1 MSKVIGNYTLTTN
14 FTTAGGGQSRWA
26 FADRGGNEYFLKE
39 FLRPKYPVDSAPG
52 SAATKA
58 AQRKACDD
66 FEKHHRSIQR
76 ALRPLSSAGGNL
88 VVTTDFFREDTRY
101 YKVTEKVEVT
111 NWTPED
117 VMSLPSEGR
126 LLLMLTVAHSL
137 NVLHRAGLVHGDI
150 KPPNILIKRV
160 GADERFSTKLI
171 DFDNAVLAEK
181 PLPPPDQMVG
191 DMAYYSPELVR
202 YINDPDEG
210 GRLSGAS
217 DIFALGLVYS
227 EWLTGGKP
235 GFDPDARYAGV
246 AAARGE
252 ELDVEMIEAAPL
264 TSLIGRMVD
273 PVPSNRP
280 KAEEVHTTLRTLRG
294 TPGAT
299 TSAPAGTG
307 RKRASSEPTAGKGL
321 QGSLLKK
328 RAAEKGASDKPPA
341 RDSEEGAPSTSSL
354 RGALTKRNR

>member
-1 MSKVIGNYTLTTN
+1 MSRVVGSYTLTTD
-14 FTTAGGGQSRWA
+14 FTTAGGGQSQWA
-26 FADRGGNEYFLKE
+26 FAERGGNEYFLKE
-39 FLRPKYPVDSAPG
+39 FLRPKYPVNSAPG

-58 AQRKACDD
+58 AQREACDA
-66 FEKHHRSIQR
+66 FEKHHRAIQR
-76 ALRPLSSAGGNL
+76 ALRPLSSSGGNL
-88 VVTTDFFREDTRY
+88 VVTTDFFREGTRY

-117 VMSLPSEGR
+117 VMRLPSEGR

-171 DFDNAVLAEK
+171 DFDNAVLAEE

-202 YINDPDEG
+202 YINKPDEG

-235 GFDPDARYAGV
+235 GFDPGARYAGV

-252 ELDVEMIEAAPL
+252 ELDVDAIEAAPL
-264 TSLIGRMVD
+264 ADLIGRMVS

-280 KAEEVHTTLRTLRG
+280 KSEEVHATLRTLRG
-294 TPGAT
+294 TPDAAASSTAGA
-299 TSAPAGTG
+299 G
-307 RKRASSEPTAGKGL
+307 RKRAASEPAAGKGL

-328 RAAEKGASDKPPA
+328 RAAEEGPSDEPPV
-341 RDSEEGAPSTSSL
+341 RDSAPSTSSL